1 MRVFIK
7 AQAASLTASAVD
19 FLITTVLVKSVG
31 VYYMAATVLGTIS
44 GGIVNFII
52 GRHWV
57 FEGRNK
63 AVKAQ
68 SIRYLFVWCGN
79 LLLNAAGVFLFTQ
92 YVFGVKYI
100 ILSKIIV
107 SVLVGFFYNYFLQ
120 KRFVFK

>member
-19 FLITTVLVKSVG
+19 FLITTVLVKWVG

-63 AVKAQ
+63 EVKVQ
-68 SIRYLFVWCGN
+68 SIKYLFVWCGN

-92 YVFGVKYI
+92 YVFGIKYI